1 MSGRRGHEGKPF
13 PSTTSRTILINTDK
27 DSPQASRVT
36 RPRGYVENSG
46 QTFDELE
53 EVVVADS
60 ESSTLSP
67 ASPPSHPEQEI
78 ERAPQPTHA
87 PSPKPQRETREAS
100 VDSQD
105 GYHTPSEFPGEEREP
120 AASSQEQPTRPH
132 GRPTT
137 SPSPPEL
144 QSRPGTNTAPPL
156 SRQEERSLDA
166 IPQDQTARLHEARG
180 PIANNRG
187 DVHATTVR
195 PPSEHPS
202 PVELSPSGSSREGQ
216 SYQDVAVREPPLGS
230 TDAPITIPQ
239 ADTEHTFKTSK
250 VMQFVAAYGSAQ
262 QRPNL
267 IVDFS
272 TPLGQRQMLA
282 LIQDFASWWAS
293 NGGCIKRGNLGLE
306 MPDLAGLLFPQYDG
320 LTTMIMSKQSTHVP
334 QPIRQRLDEVFWEGM
349 LFWFR
354 TSEYAVDPK
363 QVLGDKCGLTAHGKA
378 LSGWRICL
386 VQKVFPNVVLVTWG
400 RTSQGHD
407 LDKIHP
413 GNRWQFMRLL
423 PFDRR
428 GWPEDVSRKHS
439 PHDNI
444 LMHPKEDEGW
454 SVQEL
459 KTHCNFNVL
468 VANEVIPT
476 QGFIFAG
483 YLTDDS
489 LGMVKWVRNAAFV
502 GLAELK
508 YMPPTPLGVDEGAVR
523 RGLEDNHYP
532 RQQPTG
538 SIKPKLFP
546 AAYRMP
552 APPPYVPAPGGEV
565 FAFQDAPSSP
575 QIPNGPRG
583 TGGGRPRDRPARGPG
598 RQRSR
603 SRSPLPR
610 ERQADRNGDYARG
623 YPGRSAQ
630 PDQPIHQQEG
640 HDRPADTRL
649 GDNINRP
656 VFMPVNNVMQDG
668 RYQPHVI
675 HNHASRDHDD
685 NRNPERENYED
696 DRGRDRAEQGGEYQH
711 PERRDHDHDHDRRP
725 EREHY
730 EDDGGRGRH
739 EQGGEYQNGDLLN
752 YG

>member
-1 MSGRRGHEGKPF
+1 MK
-13 PSTTSRTILINTDK
+13 
-27 DSPQASRVT
+27 
-36 RPRGYVENSG
+36 
-46 QTFDELE
+46 TFDELE

-67 ASPPSHPEQEI
+67 VSPPSHPEQEI

-87 PSPKPQRETREAS
+87 PSPKPQRDAREAS

-120 AASSQEQPTRPH
+120 AASPQEQPTRPY
-132 GRPTT
+132 GRQTT

-156 SRQEERSLDA
+156 SGQEERSLVA

-187 DVHATTVR
+187 EVHATTVR
-195 PPSEHPS
+195 PPPEHPS
-202 PVELSPSGSSREGQ
+202 PVELSPSGSRREGQ
-216 SYQDVAVREPPLGS
+216 SYQDVVVREPPLGS
-230 TDAPITIPQ
+230 TDAPITIPR

-250 VMQFVAAYGSAQ
+250 VMQFLAAYGSAQ

-413 GNRWQFMRLL
+413 WNRWQFMRLL

-523 RGLEDNHYP
+523 RGLENNHYP

-552 APPPYVPAPGGEV
+552 APPPSLLVLVGLVAVGLAIVPHVVLEGNVVGREV
-565 FAFQDAPSSP
+565 HYLV
-575 QIPNGPRG
+575 NVEL
-583 TGGGRPRDRPARGPG
+583 TETETM
-598 RQRSR
+598 
-603 SRSPLPR
+603 L
-610 ERQADRNGDYARG
+610 EVTL
-623 YPGRSAQ
+623 
-630 PDQPIHQQEG
+630 QEG

-685 NRNPERENYED
+685 NRNPERENHED
-696 DRGRDRAEQGGEYQH
+696 DRGRDRAEQGGAYQH
-711 PERRDHDHDHDRRP
+711 PERRDHDHDQDRRP

>member
-1 MSGRRGHEGKPF
+1 MSGHRRHQGE
-13 PSTTSRTILINTDK
+13 
-27 DSPQASRVT
+27 DSPQASRGT
-36 RPRGYVENSG
+36 RPNDGGLYPKEQVA
-46 QTFDELE
+46 TLE
-53 EVVVADS
+53 PEEFVVSDS

-67 ASPPSHPEQEI
+67 ASPPPQPEQEI
-78 ERAPQPTHA
+78 ERVPQPIHA
-87 PSPKPQRETREAS
+87 PSSRLQREAREAS

-105 GYHTPSEFPGEEREP
+105 GYHTPSEFPQEEREL
-120 AASSQEQPTRPH
+120 AASSREQPTRPH
-132 GRPTT
+132 NRQT
-137 SPSPPEL
+137 SNRAPAEP
-144 QSRPGTNTAPPL
+144 QSRPDTNTAPPL
-156 SRQEERSLDA
+156 SRQEERSLVA
-166 IPQDQTARLHEARG
+166 IPQDQTAQLHEAREQ
-180 PIANNRG
+180 IANNRR

-195 PPSEHPS
+195 PPSENSS

-216 SYQDVAVREPPLGS
+216 SYQDVVVREPPLGS
-230 TDAPITIPQ
+230 TDAPITIPR

-250 VMQFVAAYGSAQ
+250 VMQFLAAYGSAQ

-423 PFDRR
+423 PFERR

-508 YMPPTPLGVDEGAVR
+508 YMPPTPSGVDEGAVR
-523 RGLEDNHYP
+523 RGLENNHYP

-552 APPPYVPAPGGEV
+552 APPPSLLVLVAQVAVGLAIVPHVVLEGNVVGREV
-565 FAFQDAPSSP
+565 HYLV
-575 QIPNGPRG
+575 NVKL
-583 TGGGRPRDRPARGPG
+583 TETETM
-598 RQRSR
+598 
-603 SRSPLPR
+603 L
-610 ERQADRNGDYARG
+610 EVTL
-623 YPGRSAQ
+623 
-630 PDQPIHQQEG
+630 QEG

-711 PERRDHDHDHDRRP
+711 PEPRDHDHDQDRRP

>member
-1 MSGRRGHEGKPF
+1 MSGRRGHE
-13 PSTTSRTILINTDK
+13 DK

-36 RPRGYVENSG
+36 RPRGYVANSG
-46 QTFDELE
+46 QIFDELE

-67 ASPPSHPEQEI
+67 ASPPSHSEQEI

-87 PSPKPQRETREAS
+87 PSPQPQREAREAS

-120 AASSQEQPTRPH
+120 AASSQEQPTREH
-132 GRPTT
+132 GRQTT
-137 SPSPPEL
+137 SPSPSEL
-144 QSRPGTNTAPPL
+144 QPRPGTNTAPPL
-156 SRQEERSLDA
+156 SRQEERSLVA
-166 IPQDQTARLHEARG
+166 IPQDQTAQLHEAREQ
-180 PIANNRG
+180 IANNRR

-202 PVELSPSGSSREGQ
+202 KVERSPGGSSREDPA
-216 SYQDVAVREPPLGS
+216 YQDVVVREPPLGS
-230 TDAPITIPQ
+230 TDAPITIPRT
-239 ADTEHTFKTSK
+239 DTEHTFKTSK
-250 VMQFVAAYGSAQ
+250 VMQFLAAYGSAQ

-428 GWPEDVSRKHS
+428 GWPEDVLRKHS

-508 YMPPTPLGVDEGAVR
+508 YMPPTPSGVDEDAVR
-523 RGLEDNHYP
+523 RGLENNHYP

-552 APPPYVPAPGGEV
+552 APPPSLLVLVAQVAVGLAIVPHMVLEGNVVGREV
-565 FAFQDAPSSP
+565 HYLV
-575 QIPNGPRG
+575 NVKL
-583 TGGGRPRDRPARGPG
+583 TETETM
-598 RQRSR
+598 
-603 SRSPLPR
+603 L
-610 ERQADRNGDYARG
+610 EVTL
-623 YPGRSAQ
+623 
-630 PDQPIHQQEG
+630 QEG
-640 HDRPADTRL
+640 DDRPADTRL

-696 DRGRDRAEQGGEYQH
+696 DRGRDRAEQGGAYQH
-711 PERRDHDHDHDRRP
+711 PERRDHDHDQDRGP

>member
-1 MSGRRGHEGKPF
+1 MSGRRGHE
-13 PSTTSRTILINTDK
+13 
-27 DSPQASRVT
+27 A
-36 RPRGYVENSG
+36 NSG

-87 PSPKPQRETREAS
+87 PSPKPQREAREAS

-120 AASSQEQPTRPH
+120 AASFQEQPTRPH
-132 GRPTT
+132 GRQTT

-202 PVELSPSGSSREGQ
+202 PVELSPSGSSRDGQ
-216 SYQDVAVREPPLGS
+216 SYQDVVVREPPLGS
-230 TDAPITIPQ
+230 TDAPITIPR

-250 VMQFVAAYGSAQ
+250 VMQFLAAYGSAQ

-508 YMPPTPLGVDEGAVR
+508 YMPPTPSGVDEGAVR
-523 RGLEDNHYP
+523 RGLENNHYP

-552 APPPYVPAPGGEV
+552 APPPSLLVLVAQVAVGLAIVPHVVLEGNVVGREV
-565 FAFQDAPSSP
+565 HYLV
-575 QIPNGPRG
+575 NVKL
-583 TGGGRPRDRPARGPG
+583 TETETM
-598 RQRSR
+598 
-603 SRSPLPR
+603 L
-610 ERQADRNGDYARG
+610 EVTL
-623 YPGRSAQ
+623 
-630 PDQPIHQQEG
+630 QEG

-685 NRNPERENYED
+685 NRNPERENYGD
-696 DRGRDRAEQGGEYQH
+696 DRGHDRAEQGGEYQH
-711 PERRDHDHDHDRRP
+711 PEPREYDHDHDRRR